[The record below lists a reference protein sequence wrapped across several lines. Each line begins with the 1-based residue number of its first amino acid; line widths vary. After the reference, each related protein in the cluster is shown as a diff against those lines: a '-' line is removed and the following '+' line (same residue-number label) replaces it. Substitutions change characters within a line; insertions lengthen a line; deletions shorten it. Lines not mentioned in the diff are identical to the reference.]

1 MALPA
6 PRYSMLQVVF
16 EEWRELCNIARRA
29 RMPVPALFA
38 AVHYNPRRCVGLHL
52 YDIEG
57 PFRPHLLSMRRT
69 VLALFSDPDFGH
81 LLRHWHYAATSM
93 PFVSIKLLSYQGCI
107 LDQTRRGPY
116 PWIDP
121 GNFVY
126 SLFWQL
132 LGFAASFVMGRQN
145 ERPEIHGAALV
156 LKDVQEYV
164 KARWPRADGSAQLA
178 EVHGDLFEM
187 ALAFGYLDNRFM
199 PLVRMLSVP
208 ICHVRDIVSY
218 VETQGPE
225 DRTRDITATSPLSRP
240 KAQHVTA
247 MANTLWNAGQVQ
259 HYRIG
264 AAHGKYPGYV
274 EFARRVS
281 LMYR

>member
-1 MALPA
+1 
-6 PRYSMLQVVF
+6 
-16 EEWRELCNIARRA
+16 
-29 RMPVPALFA
+29 MPVPALFP
-38 AVHYNPRRCVGLHL
+38 AVRYNPRRCVGLHL

-93 PFVSIKLLSYQGCI
+93 QFVSIKLLSYQGCI

-126 SLFWQL
+126 SLFWHL
-132 LGFAASFVMGRQN
+132 LDFAASFVIQN

-218 VETQGPE
+218 VEAHGPF
-225 DRTRDITATSPLSRP
+225 DRTGDTRARSPLSSP

-247 MANTLWNAGQVQ
+247 LANTIWCAMQVQ
-259 HYRIG
+259 HYGISNSHDQYRS
-264 AAHGKYPGYV
+264 YL
-274 EFARRVS
+274 EFAQRVN